1 MKNIK
6 NTTGKVP
13 KWHILNVDLKEQYKS
28 IQSEIETAINQVFQQ
43 SWFILGKHVQNF
55 EKEFSDYCKTNYGIG
70 VASGTEALYLALK
83 ALDIGQSDE
92 VITAPNTAVPTA
104 LAISLAK
111 ATPIFV
117 DIDPKTYT
125 LDPNFLKKALTKKTK
140 AIIPVHLYGQM
151 ADMSPIMQIAENNN
165 IPIIEDACQA
175 HGALYHEKK
184 SGSFGLLGCFS
195 FYPSKNLG
203 AYGDGGMIVSN
214 NKQLA
219 EKLKKMRNCGFA
231 NKYHCEYQG
240 INSRLDELQAAI
252 LQVKL
257 KYLDK
262 WNQARRERAKL
273 YNNFIK
279 NEQIIKPIE
288 ASYARHIYHL
298 YVIRCSKRDELQKYL
313 AEKGIQTFIHYPT
326 PIYLQPAYKG
336 LDLAPGSFPIAEQ
349 CAQQILSLPMYPEL
363 KTEHIKYIC
372 DTINQF

>member
-13 KWHILNVDLKEQYKS
+13 KWHIPNVDLKEQYKS

-43 SWFILGKHVQNF
+43 SWFILGKQVQNF
-55 EKEFSDYCKTNYGIG
+55 EKEFSDYCETNYGIG

-83 ALDIGQSDE
+83 ALDIGQGDE
-92 VITAPNTAVPTA
+92 VITVPNTAVPTI

-111 ATPIFV
+111 AAPIFV

-125 LDPNFLKKALTKKTK
+125 LDPNFLEKALTKKTK

-151 ADMSPIMQIAENNN
+151 ADMSPIMYIAENNN
-165 IPIIEDACQA
+165 TPIIEDACQA
-175 HGALYHEKK
+175 HGTLYHEKK
-184 SGSFGLLGCFS
+184 SGSFGLMGCFS

-214 NKQLA
+214 NKQLV
-219 EKLKKMRNCGFA
+219 EKLKKMRNCGFS
-231 NKYHCEYQG
+231 NKYHCEYLG

-252 LQVKL
+252 LRVKL
-257 KYLDK
+257 KHLDK

-279 NEQIIKPIE
+279 NEQIIKPVE

-298 YVIRCSKRDELQKYL
+298 YVIRCSKRNELQKFL
-313 AEKGIQTFIHYPT
+313 TEKGIQTFIHYPT

-336 LDLAPGSFPIAEQ
+336 LNLAPGSFPLAEQ
-349 CAQQILSLPMYPEL
+349 CAKEILSLPMYPEL
-363 KTEHIKYIC
+363 KREQIEYIC
-372 DTINQF
+372 DTINKF